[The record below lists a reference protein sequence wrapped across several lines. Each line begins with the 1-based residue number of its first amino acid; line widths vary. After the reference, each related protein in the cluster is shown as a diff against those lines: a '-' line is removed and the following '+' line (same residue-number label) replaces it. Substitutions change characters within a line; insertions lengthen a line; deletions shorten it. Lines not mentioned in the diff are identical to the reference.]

1 MFRRSKSA
9 KPAISAED
17 AASGVAPEIQTDP
30 VDADSAK
37 TLLTLKDAAP
47 MSRPPF
53 AAPTSGTSPAGA
65 PRTLQPAKREA
76 ERRTMVVGRGI
87 SIKGVISDAERLVVE
102 GIVDATLIHASELVV
117 SPGGTFKGE
126 VEVEDADIAGTVDGT
141 LVARGSL
148 TLRATGKLVG
158 AARCRRLQVEDG
170 GQITGRLDMITE
182 PREAATTGDDPAF

>member
-9 KPAISAED
+9 KPAISTDDADTGVTAEIL
-17 AASGVAPEIQTDP
+17 PDP

-53 AAPTSGTSPAGA
+53 AASPATA
-65 PRTLQPAKREA
+65 TRSLQSNKREA
-76 ERRTMVVGRGI
+76 DRRTMVVGRGI
-87 SIKGVISDAERLVVE
+87 SIKGVISEAERLVVE
-102 GIVDATLIHASELVV
+102 GIVDATLIHATELVV

-126 VEVEDADIAGTVDGT
+126 VEVEDADIAGLVDGT

-148 TLRATGKLVG
+148 ILRSTGKLVG
-158 AARCRRLQVEDG
+158 TARCRRLQVEDG

-182 PREAATTGDDPAF
+182 PRETATNGDDPAF